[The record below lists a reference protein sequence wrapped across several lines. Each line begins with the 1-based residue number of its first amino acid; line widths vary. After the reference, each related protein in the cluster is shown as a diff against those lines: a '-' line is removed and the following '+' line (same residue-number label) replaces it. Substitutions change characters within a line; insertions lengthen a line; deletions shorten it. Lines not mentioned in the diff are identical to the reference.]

1 MTAGKLAAAK
11 PAATTNTRVYKCPIN
26 KSASTV
32 LEICNQSGSS
42 ASCRVA
48 LRDYDQVLT
57 LDAGTYNFTKGN
69 VISDYTLQI
78 SPGIPTDSFDP
89 GDTITLDN
97 NQGTFKVQDI
107 FKPTATITYPVK
119 VEPIGSVNISS
130 GTQVGTFAVGNTIT
144 GATTGLTA
152 TIYRVG
158 TSSLHIKI
166 PQITSSST
174 TVYTNN
180 ISGILANDYV
190 ATSSGEIVQIS
201 SITGYQLTITR
212 AQFGTTAQQIL
223 PGSRGDVIR
232 ASATTTTI
240 NEGATFTNSDTT
252 LTVTSATSLLVGD
265 YLRIDDEL
273 LQITGISGTDL
284 TVTRGSL
291 GTTAASHNNGATVT
305 RYTQVQIVSLQFFI
319 FTEEIDNGSGA
330 TVDLNVTAGSG
341 SAFSQGNRYVYNLGS
356 GTFEFP
362 IFIPVNADRIVRFTQ
377 SDSSNTGHPLRLS
390 LTQDGTWQGGTE
402 YVTGVTKVGTPGS
415 SGAYTQIDLSI
426 ENIGTNSSIFTYCA
440 NHAQMSENGFLS
452 VDLTPNYDT
461 IYIFDPTKTITTSDT
476 FAINNVNYTITA
488 VNTGAYGYVS
498 AASGTTLKVSLG
510 SGSTAFI
517 ATDTFY
523 DSPLEAASDR
533 TLATVSS
540 VTDISAEDYILYGKS
555 ISANT
560 TERLTSLVVGPGQ
573 SVMVY
578 SSAAD
583 LSYVVQGF
591 EDSTADFTPVY
602 YIRQRTSI

>member
-11 PAATTNTRVYKCPIN
+11 PVATTNTTLYKCPIN

-42 ASCRVA
+42 ATYRAA

-57 LDAGTYNFTKGN
+57 LDAATYKLTKGN

-78 SPGIPTDSFDP
+78 SPGIPTDAFDP
-89 GDTITLDN
+89 GDVITLDD
-97 NQGTFKVQDI
+97 NQGSFKVQDI

-119 VEPIGSVNISS
+119 VEPIGQVNINST
-130 GTQVGTFAVGNTIT
+130 TQVGTFAVGNTVT

-158 TSSLHIKI
+158 TSTLHIKI

-180 ISGILANDYV
+180 ITNVQANDYI

-201 SITGYQLTITR
+201 SISGYQLTITR
-212 AQFGTTAQQIL
+212 SQLGTTAQEIL

-240 NEGATFTNSDTT
+240 NEGATFSNTDTT
-252 LTVTSATSLLVGD
+252 LTVASTTSFLVGD

-273 LQITGISGTDL
+273 LQITNISGSDF

-291 GTTAASHNNGATVT
+291 GTIPATHNNGATVT
-305 RYTQVQIVSLQFFI
+305 RYTQSQIVALQFFI
-319 FTEEIDNGSGA
+319 LTEEIDNGAGA

-377 SDSSNTGHPLRLS
+377 EDSSNTGHPLRLS

-402 YVTGVTKVGTPGS
+402 YLTGVTKVGTPGS

-461 IYIFDPTKTITTSDT
+461 IYIFDPSKTITTSDT

-488 VNTGAYGYVS
+488 VNTGAYGYVTS
-498 AASGTTLKVSLG
+498 ASGATVKVSLG
-510 SGSTAFI
+510 TGSSSFI

-523 DSPLEAASDR
+523 DSPLSPASDR
-533 TLATVSS
+533 ALAT
-540 VTDISAEDYILYGKS
+540 ISAVSTINVEDYVVYGKS
-555 ISANT
+555 ISANST
-560 TERLTSLVVGPGQ
+560 DRITSLVVGPGQ

-591 EDSTADFTPVY
+591 EDTTADFTPVY
-602 YIRQRTSI
+602 YIRQRASN

>member
-11 PAATTNTRVYKCPIN
+11 PVATTNTTLYKCPIN

-42 ASCRVA
+42 ATYRAA

-57 LDAGTYNFTKGN
+57 LDAATYKLTKGN

-78 SPGIPTDSFDP
+78 SPGIPTDAFDP
-89 GDTITLDN
+89 GDVITLDD
-97 NQGTFKVQDI
+97 NQGSFKVQDI

-119 VEPIGSVNISS
+119 VEPIGQVNINST
-130 GTQVGTFAVGNTIT
+130 TQVGTFAVGNTVT

-158 TSSLHIKI
+158 VTTLHIKI
-166 PQITSSST
+166 PQVTSST
-174 TVYTNN
+174 TSVYINN
-180 ISGILANDYV
+180 VSGVLANDYMSV
-190 ATSSGEIVQIS
+190 NGEIMRIS
-201 SITGYQLTITR
+201 SITGYNLTVTRGQL
-212 AQFGTTAQQIL
+212 GTTAIDQS
-223 PGSRGDVIR
+223 PGTQTTLFR
-232 ASATTTTI
+232 ATATTTTI
-240 NEGATFTNSDTT
+240 NEGATFSNIDIT
-252 LTVTSATSLLVGD
+252 LTVTSSASLLVGD
-265 YLRIDDEL
+265 YLRIDNEL
-273 LQITGISGTDL
+273 MQITNIAGNDL

-291 GTTAASHNNGATVT
+291 GTTPATHNNGATITV
-305 RYTQVQIVSLQFFI
+305 YQSVQVANFQFFAL
-319 FTEEIDNGSGA
+319 TEQIGNGTGA
-330 TVDLNVTAGSG
+330 TVNLSVSAGSG
-341 SAFSQGNRYVYNLGS
+341 SPFSQGNRYVYNLGS

-362 IFIPVNADRIVRFTQ
+362 ILIPVNADRIVRFTQ
-377 SDSSNTGHPLRLS
+377 EDSSNTGHPLRLS

-402 YVTGVTKVGTPGS
+402 YLTGVTKVGTPGS

-461 IYIFDPTKTITTSDT
+461 IYIFDPSKTITTSDT

-488 VNTGAYGYVS
+488 VNTGAYGYVTS
-498 AASGTTLKVSLG
+498 ASGATVKVSLG
-510 SGSTAFI
+510 TGSSSFI

-523 DSPLEAASDR
+523 DSPLSPASDR
-533 TLATVSS
+533 ALAT
-540 VTDISAEDYILYGKS
+540 ISAVSTINVEDYVVYGKS
-555 ISANT
+555 ISANST
-560 TERLTSLVVGPGQ
+560 DRITSLVVGPGQ

-591 EDSTADFTPVY
+591 EDTTADFTPVY
-602 YIRQRTSI
+602 YIRQRASN